1 MDAVTFR
8 GLERLII
15 VFGAIVFAYLGYRL
29 FLVGIDKGPGML
41 EAQTR
46 FYKFVFSG
54 VGPGLFFMAF
64 GAIVLVTA
72 LFTGGAESAHSG
84 SNASNS
90 SSAVEADSSIKRSIK

>member
-15 VFGAIVFAYLGYRL
+15 VFGAV
-29 FLVGIDKGPGML
+29 
-41 EAQTR
+41 
-46 FYKFVFSG
+46 
-54 VGPGLFFMAF
+54 
-64 GAIVLVTA
+64 VLVTA

-84 SNASNS
+84 SNASKS